1 MFVLVVAVV
10 PSFAIALP
18 AVRHS
23 TTASGYA
30 KSNRLA
36 VAAQPGRAWPNVKMS
51 DVDSP
56 AAVGSFD
63 DVRDTAQR
71 AGHLVIP
78 DASSA
83 GAHVAADSFS
93 YECTVTDA
101 AMCAAKATTDA
112 ALIAADSA
120 HETATIAAE
129 AATIAA
135 DASREAA
142 TIAADAARD
151 AGAMQRPSRQMPHF
165 GRSSADFSRD
175 DFSRMNSSA
184 GRGGGGGRRL
194 RLNSSRSAILVW
206 VCYRYDRTRL
216 PSIVF

>member
-10 PSFAIALP
+10 PSFAIAGSPTLDHRQRLCKVQP
-18 AVRHS
+18 ARRRGAAGACVR
-23 TTASGYA
+23 
-30 KSNRLA
+30 
-36 VAAQPGRAWPNVKMS
+36 RAWPNVKMS

-120 HETATIAAE
+120 RETATIAAE

-151 AGAMQRPSRQMPHF
+151 AATIA
-165 GRSSADFSRD
+165 AD
-175 DFSRMNSSA
+175 A
-184 GRGGGGGRRL
+184 TL
-194 RLNSSRSAILVW
+194 W
-206 VCYRYDRTRL
+206 PQQC
-216 PSIVF
+216 

>member
-10 PSFAIALP
+10 PSFAIAGSPTLDH
-18 AVRHS
+18 RQ
-23 TTASGYA
+23 
-30 KSNRLA
+30 RLCK
-36 VAAQPGRAWPNVKMS
+36 VQPDRRAQPGRAWPNVRMS
-51 DVDSP
+51 GVDPP

-151 AGAMQRPSRQMPHF
+151 AATIA
-165 GRSSADFSRD
+165 AD
-175 DFSRMNSSA
+175 A
-184 GRGGGGGRRL
+184 TL
-194 RLNSSRSAILVW
+194 W
-206 VCYRYDRTRL
+206 PQQC
-216 PSIVF
+216 